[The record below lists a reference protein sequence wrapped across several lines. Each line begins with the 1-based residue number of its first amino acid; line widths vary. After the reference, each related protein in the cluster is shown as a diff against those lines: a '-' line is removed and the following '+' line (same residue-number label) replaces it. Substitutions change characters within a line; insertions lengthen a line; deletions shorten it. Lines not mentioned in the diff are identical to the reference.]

1 MKILQCQ
8 LFYKSIFVYLQFTFS
23 QIFVEFVIAKFSSLF
38 LATSR
43 PNISA
48 TKIFWPTI
56 LFVPLWSRNTAVW
69 QHWRHAESR
78 LWFCL
83 FGLIPYVKV
92 TQPRNYKLRQVNWS
106 RCKHN
111 SGKCVIAG
119 RRTGIL
125 CSVVHLSAVR
135 WHCKMRNHCQLN
147 SKNSTI
153 LRQRDELYTK
163 EYWVKTSSP
172 VSPAVSSG
180 FF

>member
-8 LFYKSIFVYLQFTFS
+8 LFYKSIFVDLQFTFS

-69 QHWRHAESR
+69 QHWRHGESR

-83 FGLIPYVKV
+83 FGLIPYAKV
-92 TQPRNYKLRQVNWS
+92 TQPRNYKLNIWMLPTACVKNFHWLIASFLDVDLSKDDQNWFS
-106 RCKHN
+106 CTDK
-111 SGKCVIAG
+111 GVI
-119 RRTGIL
+119 
-125 CSVVHLSAVR
+125 VR
-135 WHCKMRNHCQLN
+135 
-147 SKNSTI
+147 
-153 LRQRDELYTK
+153 
-163 EYWVKTSSP
+163 
-172 VSPAVSSG
+172 
-180 FF
+180 FFAYS